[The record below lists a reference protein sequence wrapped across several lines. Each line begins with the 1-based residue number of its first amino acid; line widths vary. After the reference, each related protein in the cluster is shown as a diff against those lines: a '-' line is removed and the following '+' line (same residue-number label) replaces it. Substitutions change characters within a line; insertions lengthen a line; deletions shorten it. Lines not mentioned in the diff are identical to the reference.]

1 MTTANLVQVSSLDD
15 VQHGEDA
22 TSPYAHTFLTGQVAI
37 RLGNLN
43 GILDVTGLY
52 KLSGS
57 YRYINVPMLR
67 EATISAATMTFNAG
81 ETQTSANVNL
91 TIDADDADDSARI
104 TSDAEWDAIAKTA
117 ASVAWS
123 GVGIWTQN
131 ATTNATTPES
141 KTVVQEVIDRA
152 GWISN
157 QALTMF
163 VHDDGNNSAFLSH
176 RLGWAKLTGPAPSN
190 WPHLDIDYTGGLPD
204 PSVSAF
210 VPRVMMY

>member
-1 MTTANLVQVSSLDD
+1 MTTANLVQVSNLDD
-15 VQHGEDA
+15 TAHFEDA
-22 TSPYAHTFLTGQVAI
+22 TSPYAHDWSAAKTAI

-43 GILDVTGLY
+43 GILDITGLY

-81 ETQTSANVNL
+81 ETQASANVNL
-91 TIDADDADDSARI
+91 QIQADDADDSPRI
-104 TSDAEWDAIAKTA
+104 TTDGEWDAITKTS
-117 ASVAWS
+117 ASVAWN
-123 GVGIWTQN
+123 GVGTWTLN

-204 PSVSAF
+204 PVSAF